1 MSTYPYK
8 WSVGNLFPQLANSF
22 TRFLFF
28 KLRAGEQALA
38 FGSVHQV
45 GAKLCLAVAVRL
57 EWFDS
62 EF

>member
-1 MSTYPYK
+1 M
-8 WSVGNLFPQLANSF
+8 FPQLANSF